1 MSERG
6 TCILVSQIVSVG
18 SRALFIA
25 HSPLQT
31 HTPLHGVYYSCADHT
46 HRRARPTAA
55 PTHRVPRPVA
65 NTHTHTR
72 PLKTE
77 KTHRRPTERAY
88 LPAECPA
95 TPTSHT
101 INARARPDSR
111 HPTNHRVIPH
121 PALPSGARAQP
132 ACGTTW
138 RSALHAR
145 RRRIITAPGSLSL
158 SPSLLPMLMVSPP
171 IHHIPSSPLY
181 PM

>member
-65 NTHTHTR
+65 NTHTHALSKRKKLTAAPQNALISR
-72 PLKTE
+72 LNV
-77 KTHRRPTERAY
+77 RQRQ
-88 LPAECPA
+88 PA
-95 TPTSHT
+95 TPSMLAHVQT
-101 INARARPDSR
+101 RATPQITASS
-111 HPTNHRVIPH
+111 PT
-121 PALPSGARAQP
+121 LPSQVAHVLNLRATPLGDRRFTRAGAA
-132 ACGTTW
+132 
-138 RSALHAR
+138 
-145 RRRIITAPGSLSL
+145 
-158 SPSLLPMLMVSPP
+158 
-171 IHHIPSSPLY
+171 
-181 PM
+181 